1 MLVGEEVVFGHA
13 GDELGRGSLGLGER
27 GARVMTDELREKIHR
42 QPRRA
47 PVVAHARLERGAA
60 VFEGLC
66 AYISSG
72 ARSRPKQ

>member
-13 GDELGRGSLGLGER
+13 GDELGRGSLGK
-27 GARVMTDELREKIHR
+27 MTAELREKIHR